1 MHPTDPHDSAEA
13 FEKSEIRAFFG
24 NRSNGVCVEV
34 GSNDPTSPRSQSLHL
49 ERELG
54 WHCLLVEP
62 NPALARAAREHRPSS
77 IVREAA
83 CTDPGSVGTLALNI
97 PINDQGDEMHE
108 HAGLERNADEHDYAR
123 FRTVEVPALTLTRI
137 LDDAGIQQVDFVSID
152 VEGSELEVLQGFDLA
167 RFRPRLILLEDK
179 HLYLKKHRLLRR
191 QGYRLVRRLNRN
203 CWYIPEG
210 VTPPQVPLRDR
221 LKLLKRL
228 YLSLWFKKLGYAWR
242 HRTLKPFT
250 TL

>member
-1 MHPTDPHDSAEA
+1 MQPVEQHDPAEA
-13 FEKSEIRAFFG
+13 FEKAEIRAFFG
-24 NRSNGVCVEV
+24 HRRNGVCVEV
-34 GSNDPTSPRSQSLHL
+34 GSNDPISPRSQSLHL
-49 ERELG
+49 EQDLG
-54 WHCLLVEP
+54 WRCLLIEP
-62 NPALARAAREHRPSS
+62 NPILARAAREHRPTST
-77 IVREAA
+77 VREAA
-83 CTDPGSVGTLALNI
+83 CTDPGSVGTLSLNI
-97 PINDQGDEMHE
+97 PINEQGDEVHE

-123 FRTVEVPALTLTRI
+123 FRAVEVPALTLTRI

-191 QGYRLVRRLNRN
+191 HGYRLVRRLNRN

-210 VTPPQVPLRDR
+210 VEPPKVAFPDK

-228 YLSLWFKKLGYAWR
+228 YFSIWFKKLGYAWH
-242 HRTLKPFT
+242 HRTVKPFT